1 MKLWHIV
8 TGYGALG
15 VLAIVANLALLV
27 LAVWLVVKVLQWM
40 GVL

>member
-1 MKLWHIV
+1 MKLWKLLA
-8 TGYGALG
+8 GYGALG
-15 VLAIVANLALLV
+15 LLALVANLALLV